1 MAEHRSPKSVVGGS
15 SPSWPARFF
24 LMKGKENFI
33 TKAKNF
39 LNEVKSE
46 MKRVTWPTT
55 KEVVGTTIVVI
66 ITVIFFSV
74 YLYLCDIIFAWI
86 INNIRAF
93 FGG

>member
-1 MAEHRSPKSVVGGS
+1 
-15 SPSWPARFF
+15 
-24 LMKGKENFI
+24 MKGKENFI